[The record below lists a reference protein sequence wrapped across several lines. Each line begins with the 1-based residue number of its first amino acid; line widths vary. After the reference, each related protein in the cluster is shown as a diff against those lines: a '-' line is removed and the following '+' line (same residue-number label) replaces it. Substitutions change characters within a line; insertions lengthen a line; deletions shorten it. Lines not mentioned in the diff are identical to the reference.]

1 MFYRQSLYLPNFKLQ
16 KIYKG
21 NKNENEEAKNEILF
35 YYQFQV
41 SKTEKYFS
49 CSH

>member
-1 MFYRQSLYLPNFKLQ
+1 MFYRQSLYIPIFKLQ
-16 KIYKG
+16 RIYKE
-21 NKNENEEAKNEILF
+21 NKNENKKAKNEISF